1 MFVFSSE
8 SDNPDVLGSIFQ
20 GLHTLHSSSSQLSR
34 DGKLVARDDP
44 SRVERSPARNTENGR
59 DSANNLRDKN
69 QSEKEKETPLVE
81 KKEPKEEGII
91 ICKGTNN
98 ATVSPV
104 DNPGGNK
111 DCSLEKSVE
120 NRLKTADSAS
130 CGKPKETIHP
140 PKTSS
145 TSSST
150 PFKPVSPKP
159 TLYAFRIP
167 KRRSSLN
174 SQNESKQVFSDVGV
188 GSTSDKHDQV
198 SVCSISKF
206 KIPKRTNSCGD
217 DISMNNF
224 ANAMVTNSD
233 TACVGQKLG
242 TSCKEQRVLLSNVT
256 SPNKGLPS
264 STCGVTTTQS
274 SSGFDRVRHVLHKNF
289 ERKNAPN
296 LSTDKKSNTSYSS
309 SLSRCHASKIS
320 IPHSYNSAP
329 TGSTTGSTI
338 NSGSVNVNRFQI
350 RKSMSSRHPV
360 NAVDCNSTSSSV
372 GRETKSNNVTTCHAK
387 NFGDDPASN
396 FFPPLTEEAT
406 FNDNSKP
413 VRGKEQRRSNIEIL
427 KMLQEKQRNMREQML
442 DDPKTPL
449 SLRRRSSDEVN
460 SRTRSSERPHS
471 SDEFAVCSRAV
482 TLPVAVVK
490 PSLHVSS
497 PTKASPA
504 VLQSII
510 SDSSPVKSI
519 ASGIIDAHS
528 SYSRSFQRV
537 HSGFHPRSGD
547 KLSKR
552 GQDEKVPGR
561 NGDRDQQRKL
571 VRIKK
576 IVD

>member
-34 DGKLVARDDP
+34 HGKLVARDDP
-44 SRVERSPARNTENGR
+44 SRVERSLARNTENRR

-81 KKEPKEEGII
+81 KKERKEEGII

-98 ATVSPV
+98 TTVSSV

-111 DCSLEKSVE
+111 DCPLEKSVE

-130 CGKPKETIHP
+130 CGKSKETIHP

-150 PFKPVSPKP
+150 PLKPVSPKP

-174 SQNESKQVFSDVGV
+174 SQNESKQVFSGVGV
-188 GSTSDKHDQV
+188 GSTSDKHDQL

-217 DISMNNF
+217 DISKNNF

-242 TSCKEQRVLLSNVT
+242 TSCKEQRVLFSNVT

-274 SSGFDRVRHVLHKNF
+274 SSGFDSVRHVLHKNL

-296 LSTDKKSNTSYSS
+296 LSTDRKSNTSYSS

-320 IPHSYNSAP
+320 IPHRYNSAP
-329 TGSTTGSTI
+329 STSI

-350 RKSMSSRHPV
+350 QKSASSRHAV
-360 NAVDCNSTSSSV
+360 NTVGCKLRSSNA
-372 GRETKSNNVTTCHAK
+372 GRETKSNNVTACHAK

-442 DDPKTPL
+442 DDPKAPL

-460 SRTRSSERPHS
+460 SRTWSSERPHS

-497 PTKASPA
+497 PTKASSA

-537 HSGFHPRSGD
+537 HSGIHPHSRD

-552 GQDEKVPGR
+552 GQDEKVPGT

-571 VRIKK
+571 VRTKK
-576 IVD
+576 

>member
-34 DGKLVARDDP
+34 DGKLVTHDDP
-44 SRVERSPARNTENGR
+44 SRVERSPARSTENRG

-81 KKEPKEEGII
+81 KKERKEEGII

-98 ATVSPV
+98 ATVSSV

-150 PFKPVSPKP
+150 PLKPVSPKP

-174 SQNESKQVFSDVGV
+174 SQNESKQVFSGVGV
-188 GSTSDKHDQV
+188 GSTSDKHDQL

-233 TACVGQKLG
+233 TACAGQKLG

-274 SSGFDRVRHVLHKNF
+274 SSGFDRVRHVLHKNL

-296 LSTDKKSNTSYSS
+296 LSTDRKSNTSYSS

-329 TGSTTGSTI
+329 STAI

-350 RKSMSSRHPV
+350 QKSASSRHAV
-360 NAVDCNSTSSSV
+360 NTVGCKLRSSSA
-372 GRETKSNNVTTCHAK
+372 GRETKSNNVTACHAK

-442 DDPKTPL
+442 DDPKAPL

-460 SRTRSSERPHS
+460 SRTWSSERPHS

-497 PTKASPA
+497 PTKASSA

-537 HSGFHPRSGD
+537 HSGIHPHSRD

-552 GQDEKVPGR
+552 GQDEKVPGT

-571 VRIKK
+571 VRTKK
-576 IVD
+576 

>member
-44 SRVERSPARNTENGR
+44 SRVERSPARNTENRR
-59 DSANNLRDKN
+59 DNENNLRDKN

-81 KKEPKEEGII
+81 KKERKEDGII

-98 ATVSPV
+98 ATVSSV

-150 PFKPVSPKP
+150 PLKPVSPKP

-174 SQNESKQVFSDVGV
+174 SQNESKQVFSGVDV

-242 TSCKEQRVLLSNVT
+242 TSCKEERVLLSNVT
-256 SPNKGLPS
+256 SPNRGLPS

-274 SSGFDRVRHVLHKNF
+274 SSGFDSVRHVLHKNL

-296 LSTDKKSNTSYSS
+296 LSTDRKSNTSYSS

-329 TGSTTGSTI
+329 STAI

-350 RKSMSSRHPV
+350 QKSASSRHAV
-360 NAVDCNSTSSSV
+360 NTVGCKLRSSSA
-372 GRETKSNNVTTCHAK
+372 GGETKSNNVTACHAK
-387 NFGDDPASN
+387 NFGDDPASS

-413 VRGKEQRRSNIEIL
+413 VQGKEQRRSNIEIL

-442 DDPKTPL
+442 DDPKAPL

-460 SRTRSSERPHS
+460 SRSRSSGRPHS

-482 TLPVAVVK
+482 PLPVAVVK

-552 GQDEKVPGR
+552 GQGEKVPGT

-576 IVD
+576 IVDQ

>member
-20 GLHTLHSSSSQLSR
+20 GLHTLHSPSSQLSL
-34 DGKLVARDDP
+34 DGKLVPRDDP
-44 SRVERSPARNTENGR
+44 SRAERSPARNTENRR

-69 QSEKEKETPLVE
+69 QSEKEKEKPPVE
-81 KKEPKEEGII
+81 KKESKEEGI

-98 ATVSPV
+98 ATVSSV
-104 DNPGGNK
+104 
-111 DCSLEKSVE
+111 EKSVE

-140 PKTSS
+140 PQTSS
-145 TSSST
+145 TPSLT
-150 PFKPVSPKP
+150 PLKPVSPKS

-174 SQNESKQVFSDVGV
+174 SQNDSKQVLSGVGV
-188 GSTSDKHDQV
+188 GSTSDEHDQV
-198 SVCSISKF
+198 SECSISKF
-206 KIPKRTNSCGD
+206 KIPKRTNSCSD
-217 DISMNNF
+217 DISKNNF
-224 ANAMVTNSD
+224 VNTMVTNSD
-233 TACVGQKLG
+233 TSTACVGQKLG
-242 TSCKEQRVLLSNVT
+242 TSCKEQRVLPSNVT
-256 SPNKGLPS
+256 SPNKGLPL
-264 STCGVTTTQS
+264 STCGVTNAQS

-320 IPHSYNSAP
+320 IPHSYNSVP
-329 TGSTTGSTI
+329 TGNTSI

-360 NAVDCNSTSSSV
+360 NAVDCNSTSSSA
-372 GRETKSNNVTTCHAK
+372 GRETKSNNVTTSHAK

-442 DDPKTPL
+442 DDPKAAL

-460 SRTRSSERPHS
+460 SRSRSRERPHS

-497 PTKASPA
+497 PTKASSA

-510 SDSSPVKSI
+510 SDSSPIKSI

-537 HSGFHPRSGD
+537 HSGFYPRSGD

-552 GQDEKVPGR
+552 GQDEKVPGT

-576 IVD
+576 KE

>member
-20 GLHTLHSSSSQLSR
+20 GLHTLHSPSSQLSR
-34 DGKLVARDDP
+34 DGKLFARDDP
-44 SRVERSPARNTENGR
+44 SRVERSPARNTENRR

-69 QSEKEKETPLVE
+69 QSEKEKEKPLVE
-81 KKEPKEEGII
+81 KKEPKEEEI

-98 ATVSPV
+98 ATVSSV

-150 PFKPVSPKP
+150 PLKPVSPKP

-174 SQNESKQVFSDVGV
+174 SQNESKQVFSGVGV
-188 GSTSDKHDQV
+188 GSTSDKHDQL

-217 DISMNNF
+217 DISKNNF

-242 TSCKEQRVLLSNVT
+242 TSCKEQRVLFSNVT

-274 SSGFDRVRHVLHKNF
+274 SSGFDRVRHVLHKNL

-296 LSTDKKSNTSYSS
+296 LSTDRKSNTSYSS

-329 TGSTTGSTI
+329 STAI

-350 RKSMSSRHPV
+350 QKSAPSRHAV
-360 NAVDCNSTSSSV
+360 NTVGCKLRSSSA
-372 GRETKSNNVTTCHAK
+372 GRETKSNNVTACHAK

-442 DDPKTPL
+442 DDPKAPL

-460 SRTRSSERPHS
+460 SRTWSSERPHS

-497 PTKASPA
+497 PTKASSA

-537 HSGFHPRSGD
+537 HSGIHPHSRD

-552 GQDEKVPGR
+552 GQDEKVPGT

-571 VRIKK
+571 VRTKK
-576 IVD
+576 

>member
-44 SRVERSPARNTENGR
+44 SRVERSPARNTENRG

-81 KKEPKEEGII
+81 KKERKEEGII

-150 PFKPVSPKP
+150 PLKPVSPKP

-174 SQNESKQVFSDVGV
+174 SQNESKQVFSGVGV
-188 GSTSDKHDQV
+188 GSTSDKHDQL

-264 STCGVTTTQS
+264 STCGVTTAQS
-274 SSGFDRVRHVLHKNF
+274 SSGFDRVRHVLHKKF

-296 LSTDKKSNTSYSS
+296 LSTDKKSNSSYSS

-329 TGSTTGSTI
+329 STAI
-338 NSGSVNVNRFQI
+338 NSGSVNVNRFRIQ
-350 RKSMSSRHPV
+350 KSASSRHAV
-360 NAVDCNSTSSSV
+360 NTVGCKLRSSSA
-372 GRETKSNNVTTCHAK
+372 GRETKSNNVTACHAK

-442 DDPKTPL
+442 DDPKAPL

-460 SRTRSSERPHS
+460 SRTWSSERPHS

-497 PTKASPA
+497 PTKASSA

-537 HSGFHPRSGD
+537 HSGIHPHSRD

-552 GQDEKVPGR
+552 GQDEKVPGT

-571 VRIKK
+571 VRTKK
-576 IVD
+576 

>member
-44 SRVERSPARNTENGR
+44 SRVERSPARNTENRR
-59 DSANNLRDKN
+59 DNENNLRDKN

-81 KKEPKEEGII
+81 KKERKEDGII

-98 ATVSPV
+98 ATVSSV

-150 PFKPVSPKP
+150 PLKPVSPKP

-174 SQNESKQVFSDVGV
+174 SQNESKQVFSGVDV

-264 STCGVTTTQS
+264 STCGVTTAQS

-296 LSTDKKSNTSYSS
+296 LSTDKKSSTSYSS

-329 TGSTTGSTI
+329 STAI

-350 RKSMSSRHPV
+350 QKSASSRHAV
-360 NAVDCNSTSSSV
+360 NTVGCKLRSSSA
-372 GRETKSNNVTTCHAK
+372 GGETKSNNVTACHAK
-387 NFGDDPASN
+387 NFGDDPASS

-413 VRGKEQRRSNIEIL
+413 VQGKEQRRSNIEIL

-442 DDPKTPL
+442 DDPKAPL

-460 SRTRSSERPHS
+460 SRSRSSGRPHS

-482 TLPVAVVK
+482 PLPVAVVK

-552 GQDEKVPGR
+552 GQGEKVPGT

-576 IVD
+576 IVDQ

>member
-44 SRVERSPARNTENGR
+44 SRVERSPARNTENRR
-59 DSANNLRDKN
+59 DNENNLRDKN

-91 ICKGTNN
+91 ICKGTNK
-98 ATVSPV
+98 ATVSSV

-150 PFKPVSPKP
+150 PLKPVSPKP

-174 SQNESKQVFSDVGV
+174 SQNESKQVFSGVGV
-188 GSTSDKHDQV
+188 GSTSDKHDQL

-256 SPNKGLPS
+256 SPNRGLPS

-274 SSGFDRVRHVLHKNF
+274 SSGFDRVRHVLHKNL

-296 LSTDKKSNTSYSS
+296 LSTDRKSNTSYSS

-329 TGSTTGSTI
+329 STAI

-350 RKSMSSRHPV
+350 QKSASSRHAV
-360 NAVDCNSTSSSV
+360 NTVGCKLRSSSA
-372 GRETKSNNVTTCHAK
+372 GGETKSNNVTACHAK

-442 DDPKTPL
+442 DDPKAPL
-449 SLRRRSSDEVN
+449 SLRRRSNDEVN

-471 SDEFAVCSRAV
+471 SDEFAVCSRVV

-519 ASGIIDAHS
+519 ARGIIDAHS

-537 HSGFHPRSGD
+537 HSGFYPRSGD

-552 GQDEKVPGR
+552 GQDEKVPGT

-576 IVD
+576 IVDQ

>member
-34 DGKLVARDDP
+34 HGKLVARDDP
-44 SRVERSPARNTENGR
+44 SRVERSLARNTENRR

-69 QSEKEKETPLVE
+69 QSEKEKEKPLVE
-81 KKEPKEEGII
+81 KKEPKEEI

-98 ATVSPV
+98 ATVSSV

-150 PFKPVSPKP
+150 PLKPVSPKP

-174 SQNESKQVFSDVGV
+174 SQNESKQVFSGVGV

-274 SSGFDRVRHVLHKNF
+274 SSGFDRVRHLLHKNL

-296 LSTDKKSNTSYSS
+296 LSTDRKSNTSYSS

-329 TGSTTGSTI
+329 STAI

-350 RKSMSSRHPV
+350 QKSASSRHAV
-360 NAVDCNSTSSSV
+360 NTVGCKLRSSSA
-372 GRETKSNNVTTCHAK
+372 GRETKSNNVTACHAK

-396 FFPPLTEEAT
+396 FFLPLTEEAT

-442 DDPKTPL
+442 DDPKAPL

-460 SRTRSSERPHS
+460 SRTRSSERPRS

-497 PTKASPA
+497 PTKASQA

-552 GQDEKVPGR
+552 GQDEKVPGT

>member
-1 MFVFSSE
+1 M
-8 SDNPDVLGSIFQ
+8 
-20 GLHTLHSSSSQLSR
+20 HSSSSQLSR

-44 SRVERSPARNTENGR
+44 SRVERSPARNTENRG

-81 KKEPKEEGII
+81 KKERKEEGII

-98 ATVSPV
+98 ATVSSV

-150 PFKPVSPKP
+150 PLKPVSPKP

-174 SQNESKQVFSDVGV
+174 SQNESKQVFSGVGV
-188 GSTSDKHDQV
+188 GSTSDKHDQL

-242 TSCKEQRVLLSNVT
+242 TSCKEQRVLFSNVT

-274 SSGFDRVRHVLHKNF
+274 SSGFDRVRHVLHKNL

-296 LSTDKKSNTSYSS
+296 LSTDRKSNTSYSS

-329 TGSTTGSTI
+329 STAI

-350 RKSMSSRHPV
+350 QKSASLRDAV
-360 NAVDCNSTSSSV
+360 NTVGCKLRSSSA
-372 GRETKSNNVTTCHAK
+372 GRETKSNNVTACHTK

-442 DDPKTPL
+442 DDPKAPL

-497 PTKASPA
+497 PTKASSA

-537 HSGFHPRSGD
+537 RSGIHPHSRD

-552 GQDEKVPGR
+552 GQDEKVPGT

-571 VRIKK
+571 VRTKK
-576 IVD
+576 

>member
-1 MFVFSSE
+1 M
-8 SDNPDVLGSIFQ
+8 
-20 GLHTLHSSSSQLSR
+20 HSPSSQLSR

-44 SRVERSPARNTENGR
+44 SRVERSPARNTENRR

-69 QSEKEKETPLVE
+69 QSEKEKEKPLVE
-81 KKEPKEEGII
+81 KKEPKEEEI

-98 ATVSPV
+98 ATVSSV

-150 PFKPVSPKP
+150 PLKPVSPKP

-174 SQNESKQVFSDVGV
+174 SQNESKQVFSGVGV
-188 GSTSDKHDQV
+188 GSTSDKHDQL

-242 TSCKEQRVLLSNVT
+242 TSCKEQRVLFSNVT

-274 SSGFDRVRHVLHKNF
+274 SSGFDRVRHVLHKNL

-296 LSTDKKSNTSYSS
+296 LSTDRKSNTSYSS

-329 TGSTTGSTI
+329 STAI

-350 RKSMSSRHPV
+350 QKSASSRHAV
-360 NAVDCNSTSSSV
+360 NTVGCKLRSSSA
-372 GRETKSNNVTTCHAK
+372 GRETKSNNVTACHAK

-442 DDPKTPL
+442 DDPKAPL

-460 SRTRSSERPHS
+460 SRTWSSERPHS

-497 PTKASPA
+497 PTKASSA

-537 HSGFHPRSGD
+537 HSGIHPHSRD

-552 GQDEKVPGR
+552 GQDEKVPGT

-571 VRIKK
+571 VRTKK
-576 IVD
+576 

>member
-1 MFVFSSE
+1 M
-8 SDNPDVLGSIFQ
+8 
-20 GLHTLHSSSSQLSR
+20 
-34 DGKLVARDDP
+34 VARDDP
-44 SRVERSPARNTENGR
+44 SRVERSPARNTENRR

-69 QSEKEKETPLVE
+69 QSEKEKEKPLVE
-81 KKEPKEEGII
+81 KKEPKEEEI

-98 ATVSPV
+98 ATVSSV

-150 PFKPVSPKP
+150 PLKPVSPKP

-174 SQNESKQVFSDVGV
+174 CQNESKQVFSGVGV
-188 GSTSDKHDQV
+188 GSTSDKHDQL

-217 DISMNNF
+217 DISINNF

-242 TSCKEQRVLLSNVT
+242 TSCKEQRVLFSNVT

-274 SSGFDRVRHVLHKNF
+274 SSGFDRVRHVLHKNL

-296 LSTDKKSNTSYSS
+296 LSTDRKSNTSYSS

-329 TGSTTGSTI
+329 STAI

-350 RKSMSSRHPV
+350 QKSASSRHTV
-360 NAVDCNSTSSSV
+360 NTVGCKLRSSSA
-372 GRETKSNNVTTCHAK
+372 GRETKSNNVTACHAK

-396 FFPPLTEEAT
+396 FSPPLTEEAT

-442 DDPKTPL
+442 DDPKAPL

-460 SRTRSSERPHS
+460 SRTWSSERPHS
-471 SDEFAVCSRAV
+471 SEEFAVCSRAV

-497 PTKASPA
+497 PTKASSA

-537 HSGFHPRSGD
+537 HSGIHPPSRD

-552 GQDEKVPGR
+552 GQDEKVPGT

-571 VRIKK
+571 VRTKK
-576 IVD
+576 

>member
-20 GLHTLHSSSSQLSR
+20 GLHTLHSPSSQLSR

-44 SRVERSPARNTENGR
+44 SRVERSPARNTENRR

-69 QSEKEKETPLVE
+69 QSEKEKEKPLVE
-81 KKEPKEEGII
+81 KKEPKEEEI

-98 ATVSPV
+98 ATVSSV

-150 PFKPVSPKP
+150 PVKPVSPKP

-188 GSTSDKHDQV
+188 GSTSDKHDQL

-242 TSCKEQRVLLSNVT
+242 TSCKEQRVLFSNVT

-274 SSGFDRVRHVLHKNF
+274 SSGFDSVRHVLHKNL

-296 LSTDKKSNTSYSS
+296 LSTDRKSNTSYSS

-329 TGSTTGSTI
+329 STAI

-350 RKSMSSRHPV
+350 QKIASSRHAV
-360 NAVDCNSTSSSV
+360 NTVGCKLRSSSA
-372 GRETKSNNVTTCHAK
+372 GRETKSNNVTACHAK

-442 DDPKTPL
+442 DDPKAPL

-460 SRTRSSERPHS
+460 SRTWSSERPHS
-471 SDEFAVCSRAV
+471 SEEFAVCSRAV

-497 PTKASPA
+497 PTKASSA

-537 HSGFHPRSGD
+537 HSGIHPHSRD

-552 GQDEKVPGR
+552 GQDEKVPGT

-571 VRIKK
+571 VRTKK
-576 IVD
+576 

>member
-8 SDNPDVLGSIFQ
+8 ADNPDVLGSIFQ
-20 GLHTLHSSSSQLSR
+20 GLHTLHSPSSQLSR
-34 DGKLVARDDP
+34 DGKLVACDDP
-44 SRVERSPARNTENGR
+44 SRVERSPARNTENRR

-81 KKEPKEEGII
+81 KKESKEEGII

-98 ATVSPV
+98 ATVSSV
-104 DNPGGNK
+104 DNPGGNE

-130 CGKPKETIHP
+130 CGKPKETVHP
-140 PKTSS
+140 PQTSS
-145 TSSST
+145 KPSST
-150 PFKPVSPKP
+150 PLKPVSPKS

-174 SQNESKQVFSDVGV
+174 SQNDSKQVLSGVGV

-198 SVCSISKF
+198 SECCISKF
-206 KIPKRTNSCGD
+206 KIPKRTNSWGD
-217 DISMNNF
+217 EISKNNF

-233 TACVGQKLG
+233 TSTACVGQKLG
-242 TSCKEQRVLLSNVT
+242 TSCKEQRVRLSNVT

-264 STCGVTTTQS
+264 STCGVTTAQS
-274 SSGFDRVRHVLHKNF
+274 SSGFDRVRHVSHKNF
-289 ERKNAPN
+289 ERKNVPN
-296 LSTDKKSNTSYSS
+296 LSNDKKSNTSYSS
-309 SLSRCHASKIS
+309 SFSRCHASEIS

-329 TGSTTGSTI
+329 STSI
-338 NSGSVNVNRFQI
+338 NSGSVEVNRFQI
-350 RKSMSSRHPV
+350 QKSASSRHAV
-360 NAVDCNSTSSSV
+360 NTVGCKLRSSSA
-372 GRETKSNNVTTCHAK
+372 GRETKSNNLTACHAK

-442 DDPKTPL
+442 DDPKAPL

-497 PTKASPA
+497 PTKASSA

-537 HSGFHPRSGD
+537 HSDFYPRSGD

-552 GQDEKVPGR
+552 GQDEKVPGT

-576 IVD
+576 KNS

>member
-1 MFVFSSE
+1 M
-8 SDNPDVLGSIFQ
+8 
-20 GLHTLHSSSSQLSR
+20 HSPSSQLSR

-44 SRVERSPARNTENGR
+44 SRVERSLARNTENRR

-69 QSEKEKETPLVE
+69 QSEKEKEKPLVE
-81 KKEPKEEGII
+81 KKEPKEEEI

-98 ATVSPV
+98 ATVSSV

-150 PFKPVSPKP
+150 PLKPVSPKP

-174 SQNESKQVFSDVGV
+174 SQNESKQVFSGVGV
-188 GSTSDKHDQV
+188 GSTSDKHDQL

-274 SSGFDRVRHVLHKNF
+274 SSGFDRVRHVLHKNL

-296 LSTDKKSNTSYSS
+296 LSTDRKSNTSYSS

-329 TGSTTGSTI
+329 STAI

-350 RKSMSSRHPV
+350 QKSASSRHAV
-360 NAVDCNSTSSSV
+360 NTVGCKLRSSSA
-372 GRETKSNNVTTCHAK
+372 GRETKSNNVTACHAK

-442 DDPKTPL
+442 DDPKAPL
-449 SLRRRSSDEVN
+449 SLRRCSSDEVN
-460 SRTRSSERPHS
+460 SRTRSSDRTGPHS

-497 PTKASPA
+497 PTKASSA

-537 HSGFHPRSGD
+537 HSGIHPHSRD

-552 GQDEKVPGR
+552 GQDEKVPGT

-571 VRIKK
+571 VRTKK
-576 IVD
+576 

>member
-1 MFVFSSE
+1 MFFFSSE

-20 GLHTLHSSSSQLSR
+20 GLHTLHSPSSQLSR
-34 DGKLVARDDP
+34 DGKLVSRDDP
-44 SRVERSPARNTENGR
+44 SRVERSPARNTENRR
-59 DSANNLRDKN
+59 DSVNNLRDKN
-69 QSEKEKETPLVE
+69 QSEKEKEKPLVE
-81 KKEPKEEGII
+81 KKEPKEEEI

-98 ATVSPV
+98 ATVSSV

-150 PFKPVSPKP
+150 PLKPVSPKP
-159 TLYAFRIP
+159 TLCAFRIP

-174 SQNESKQVFSDVGV
+174 SQNESKQVFSGVGV
-188 GSTSDKHDQV
+188 GSTSDKHDQL

-242 TSCKEQRVLLSNVT
+242 TSCKEQRVLFSNVT

-274 SSGFDRVRHVLHKNF
+274 SSGFDRVRHVLHKNL

-296 LSTDKKSNTSYSS
+296 LSTDRKSNTSYSS

-329 TGSTTGSTI
+329 STAI

-350 RKSMSSRHPV
+350 QKSASSRDAV
-360 NAVDCNSTSSSV
+360 NTVGCKLRSSSA
-372 GRETKSNNVTTCHAK
+372 GRETKSNNVTACHAK

-442 DDPKTPL
+442 DDPKAPL

-497 PTKASPA
+497 PTKASSA

-537 HSGFHPRSGD
+537 HSGIHPHSRD

-552 GQDEKVPGR
+552 GQDEKVPGT

-571 VRIKK
+571 VRTKK
-576 IVD
+576 

>member
-20 GLHTLHSSSSQLSR
+20 GLHTLHSPSSQLSR
-34 DGKLVARDDP
+34 DGKLVSRDDP
-44 SRVERSPARNTENGR
+44 SRVERSPARNTENRR

-69 QSEKEKETPLVE
+69 QSEKEKEKPLVE
-81 KKEPKEEGII
+81 KKEPKEEI

-98 ATVSPV
+98 ATVSSV

-145 TSSST
+145 TSSSS
-150 PFKPVSPKP
+150 PLKPVSPKP

-174 SQNESKQVFSDVGV
+174 SQNESKQVFSGVGV
-188 GSTSDKHDQV
+188 GSTSDKHDQL

-224 ANAMVTNSD
+224 ANAVVTNSD

-242 TSCKEQRVLLSNVT
+242 TSCKEQRVLFSNVT

-274 SSGFDRVRHVLHKNF
+274 SSGFDRVRHLLHKNL

-296 LSTDKKSNTSYSS
+296 LSTDRKSNTSYSS

-329 TGSTTGSTI
+329 STAI

-350 RKSMSSRHPV
+350 QKSASSRHAV
-360 NAVDCNSTSSSV
+360 NTVGCKLRSSSA
-372 GRETKSNNVTTCHAK
+372 GRETKSNNVTACHAK

-396 FFPPLTEEAT
+396 FFLPLTEEAT

-442 DDPKTPL
+442 DDPKAPL

-460 SRTRSSERPHS
+460 SRTWSSERPHS

-482 TLPVAVVK
+482 SLPVAVVK

-497 PTKASPA
+497 PTKASSA

-519 ASGIIDAHS
+519 ASGIIAAHS

-537 HSGFHPRSGD
+537 HPGIHPHSRD

-552 GQDEKVPGR
+552 GQDEKVPGT

-571 VRIKK
+571 VRTKK
-576 IVD
+576 

>member
-1 MFVFSSE
+1 M
-8 SDNPDVLGSIFQ
+8 
-20 GLHTLHSSSSQLSR
+20 HSPSSQLSR
-34 DGKLVARDDP
+34 DGKLVSRDDP
-44 SRVERSPARNTENGR
+44 SRVERSPARNTENRR

-69 QSEKEKETPLVE
+69 QSEKEKEKPLVE
-81 KKEPKEEGII
+81 KKEPKEEEI

-98 ATVSPV
+98 ATVSSV

-120 NRLKTADSAS
+120 NRLKTAASAS

-150 PFKPVSPKP
+150 PLKPVSPKP
-159 TLYAFRIP
+159 TLCAFRIP

-174 SQNESKQVFSDVGV
+174 SQNESKQVFSGVGV

-296 LSTDKKSNTSYSS
+296 LSTDKKSHNTSYSS

-329 TGSTTGSTI
+329 STAI

-350 RKSMSSRHPV
+350 QKSASSRDAV
-360 NAVDCNSTSSSV
+360 NTVGCKLRSSSA
-372 GRETKSNNVTTCHAK
+372 GRETKSNNVTACHAK

-442 DDPKTPL
+442 DDPKAPL

-497 PTKASPA
+497 PTKASSA

-537 HSGFHPRSGD
+537 HSGIHPHSRD

-552 GQDEKVPGR
+552 GQDEKVPGT

-571 VRIKK
+571 VRTKK
-576 IVD
+576 

>member
-20 GLHTLHSSSSQLSR
+20 GLHTLHSPSSQLSR

-44 SRVERSPARNTENGR
+44 SRVERSPARNTENRR

-69 QSEKEKETPLVE
+69 QSEKEKEKPLVE
-81 KKEPKEEGII
+81 KKEPKEEEI

-98 ATVSPV
+98 ATVSSV

-150 PFKPVSPKP
+150 PLKPVSPKP

-174 SQNESKQVFSDVGV
+174 SQNESKQVFSGVGV
-188 GSTSDKHDQV
+188 GSTSDKHDQL

-329 TGSTTGSTI
+329 STAI

-350 RKSMSSRHPV
+350 QKSASSRHAV
-360 NAVDCNSTSSSV
+360 NTVGCKLRSSSA
-372 GRETKSNNVTTCHAK
+372 GRETKSNNVTACHAK

-442 DDPKTPL
+442 DDPKAPL

-460 SRTRSSERPHS
+460 SRTWSSERPRS

-497 PTKASPA
+497 PTKASSA

-537 HSGFHPRSGD
+537 HSGIHPHSRD

-552 GQDEKVPGR
+552 GQDEKVPGT

-571 VRIKK
+571 VRTKK
-576 IVD
+576 

>member
-8 SDNPDVLGSIFQ
+8 LDNPDVLGSIFQ
-20 GLHTLHSSSSQLSR
+20 GFHTLHSPSSQLSR
-34 DGKLVARDDP
+34 DGKLVPRDDP
-44 SRVERSPARNTENGR
+44 SRVERSPARNTENR
-59 DSANNLRDKN
+59 RESANNLRDNN
-69 QSEKEKETPLVE
+69 QSEKEKEKPPVE
-81 KKEPKEEGII
+81 KKESKEEGI

-98 ATVSPV
+98 ATVSSV
-104 DNPGGNK
+104 DNLGGND

-120 NRLKTADSAS
+120 NRLKTADSGS

-140 PKTSS
+140 PQTSS
-145 TSSST
+145 TPSST
-150 PFKPVSPKP
+150 PLKPVSPKS

-174 SQNESKQVFSDVGV
+174 SQNESKQVLSGVGV

-198 SVCSISKF
+198 SECSISKF

-217 DISMNNF
+217 NISKNNF

-233 TACVGQKLG
+233 TGTACVGQELG

-264 STCGVTTTQS
+264 STCGVTTAQS

-296 LSTDKKSNTSYSS
+296 LSTDKKSSTSYSS

-329 TGSTTGSTI
+329 TGSTSI

-350 RKSMSSRHPV
+350 QKSASSRHTVNPV
-360 NAVDCNSTSSSV
+360 GCKLRSSSAE
-372 GRETKSNNVTTCHAK
+372 RETKSNNVTACHAK
-387 NFGDDPASN
+387 NFGDDPASS

-413 VRGKEQRRSNIEIL
+413 VQGKEQRRSNIEIL

-442 DDPKTPL
+442 DDPKAPL
-449 SLRRRSSDEVN
+449 SLRRRSSDVVN

-497 PTKASPA
+497 PTKASSA

-528 SYSRSFQRV
+528 SYSQSFQRV

-552 GQDEKVPGR
+552 GQDEKVPGT

-571 VRIKK
+571 VRTKK
-576 IVD
+576 

>member
-44 SRVERSPARNTENGR
+44 SRVERSPARNTENRG

-81 KKEPKEEGII
+81 KKERKEEGII

-98 ATVSPV
+98 ATVSSV

-120 NRLKTADSAS
+120 NRIKTADSAS
-130 CGKPKETIHP
+130 CGKPKETIHS

-150 PFKPVSPKP
+150 PLKPVSTKP

-174 SQNESKQVFSDVGV
+174 SQNESKQVFSGVGV

-242 TSCKEQRVLLSNVT
+242 MSCKEQRVLLSNVT

-274 SSGFDRVRHVLHKNF
+274 SSGFDSVRHVLHKNL

-296 LSTDKKSNTSYSS
+296 LSTDRKSNTSYSS

-320 IPHSYNSAP
+320 IPHRYNSAP
-329 TGSTTGSTI
+329 STSI

-350 RKSMSSRHPV
+350 QKSASSRHAV
-360 NAVDCNSTSSSV
+360 NTVGCKLRSSSA
-372 GRETKSNNVTTCHAK
+372 GGETKSNNVTACHAK

-442 DDPKTPL
+442 DDPKVPL

-460 SRTRSSERPHS
+460 SRTWSSERPHS
-471 SDEFAVCSRAV
+471 SEEFAVCSRAV

-497 PTKASPA
+497 PTKASSA

-537 HSGFHPRSGD
+537 HSGIHPHSRD

-552 GQDEKVPGR
+552 GQDEKVPGT

-571 VRIKK
+571 VRTKK
-576 IVD
+576 

>member
-20 GLHTLHSSSSQLSR
+20 GLHTLHSPSSQLSR

-44 SRVERSPARNTENGR
+44 SRVERSPARNTENRR

-69 QSEKEKETPLVE
+69 QSEKEKEKPLVE
-81 KKEPKEEGII
+81 KKEPKEEEI

-98 ATVSPV
+98 ATVSSV

-150 PFKPVSPKP
+150 PVKPVSPKP

-188 GSTSDKHDQV
+188 GSTSDKHDQL

-242 TSCKEQRVLLSNVT
+242 TSCKEQRVLFSNVT

-274 SSGFDRVRHVLHKNF
+274 SSGFDRVRHVLHKNL

-296 LSTDKKSNTSYSS
+296 LSTDRKSNTSYSS

-320 IPHSYNSAP
+320 IPHRYNSAP
-329 TGSTTGSTI
+329 STSI

-350 RKSMSSRHPV
+350 QKSASSRHAV
-360 NAVDCNSTSSSV
+360 NTVGCKLRSSS
-372 GRETKSNNVTTCHAK
+372 GGGETKSNNVTACHAK

-442 DDPKTPL
+442 DDPKVPL

-460 SRTRSSERPHS
+460 SRSRSSERPHS

-482 TLPVAVVK
+482 PLPVAVVK

-537 HSGFHPRSGD
+537 HSGFHPRCED

-552 GQDEKVPGR
+552 GQDEKVPGT

-576 IVD
+576 

>member
-8 SDNPDVLGSIFQ
+8 SDNPDVLGCIFQ
-20 GLHTLHSSSSQLSR
+20 GLHTLHSPSSQLSR

-44 SRVERSPARNTENGR
+44 SRVERSPTRNTENRR

-69 QSEKEKETPLVE
+69 QSEKEKEKPLVE

-98 ATVSPV
+98 ATVSSV
-104 DNPGGNK
+104 DNPGGNE

-140 PKTSS
+140 PQTSS
-145 TSSST
+145 TLSST
-150 PFKPVSPKP
+150 PLKPVSPKS

-174 SQNESKQVFSDVGV
+174 SQNESKQVLSGVGV

-198 SVCSISKF
+198 SECSISKF
-206 KIPKRTNSCGD
+206 KIPKRTNSWGD
-217 DISMNNF
+217 DISTNNF

-274 SSGFDRVRHVLHKNF
+274 SSGFDRVRHVLHKNL

-296 LSTDKKSNTSYSS
+296 LSIDRKSNTSYSS
-309 SLSRCHASKIS
+309 SLTRCHASKIS
-320 IPHSYNSAP
+320 IPHSYNSVP
-329 TGSTTGSTI
+329 STSI

-350 RKSMSSRHPV
+350 QKSASSRHAV
-360 NAVDCNSTSSSV
+360 NTVGCKLKSSSA
-372 GRETKSNNVTTCHAK
+372 GRETKSNNVTACHAK

-442 DDPKTPL
+442 DDPKAPL

-460 SRTRSSERPHS
+460 SRSRSSERPHS

-497 PTKASPA
+497 PTKASSA

-528 SYSRSFQRV
+528 SFSRSFQRV
-537 HSGFHPRSGD
+537 HSGIHPHSRD
-547 KLSKR
+547 KPSKR
-552 GQDEKVPGR
+552 GQDEKVPGT

>member
-44 SRVERSPARNTENGR
+44 SRVERSPARNTENRR
-59 DSANNLRDKN
+59 DNENNLRDKN

-81 KKEPKEEGII
+81 KKERKEDGII

-98 ATVSPV
+98 ATVSSV

-150 PFKPVSPKP
+150 PLKPVSPKP

-174 SQNESKQVFSDVGV
+174 SQNESKQVFSGVDV

-264 STCGVTTTQS
+264 STCGVTTEQS

-296 LSTDKKSNTSYSS
+296 LSTDKKSSTSYSS

-329 TGSTTGSTI
+329 STAI

-350 RKSMSSRHPV
+350 QKSASSRHAV
-360 NAVDCNSTSSSV
+360 NTVGCKLRSSSA
-372 GRETKSNNVTTCHAK
+372 GGETKSNNVTACHAK

-413 VRGKEQRRSNIEIL
+413 VQGKEQRRSNIEIL

-442 DDPKTPL
+442 DDPKAPL

-460 SRTRSSERPHS
+460 SRSRSSGRPHS

-482 TLPVAVVK
+482 PLPVAVVK

-552 GQDEKVPGR
+552 GQGEKVPGT

-576 IVD
+576 IVDQ

>member
-20 GLHTLHSSSSQLSR
+20 GLHTLHSPSSQLSL
-34 DGKLVARDDP
+34 DGKLVPRDDP
-44 SRVERSPARNTENGR
+44 SRAERSPARNTENRR

-69 QSEKEKETPLVE
+69 QSEKEKEKPPVE
-81 KKEPKEEGII
+81 KKESKEEGI

-98 ATVSPV
+98 ATVSSV
-104 DNPGGNK
+104 
-111 DCSLEKSVE
+111 EKSVE

-140 PKTSS
+140 PQTSS
-145 TSSST
+145 TPSLT
-150 PFKPVSPKP
+150 PLKPVSPKS

-174 SQNESKQVFSDVGV
+174 SQNDSKQVLSGVGV
-188 GSTSDKHDQV
+188 GSTSDEHDQV
-198 SVCSISKF
+198 SECSISKF
-206 KIPKRTNSCGD
+206 KIPKRTNSCSD
-217 DISMNNF
+217 DISKNNF
-224 ANAMVTNSD
+224 VNTMVTNSD
-233 TACVGQKLG
+233 TSTACVGQKLG
-242 TSCKEQRVLLSNVT
+242 TSCKEQRVLPSNVT
-256 SPNKGLPS
+256 SPNKGLPL
-264 STCGVTTTQS
+264 STCGVTNAQS

-320 IPHSYNSAP
+320 IPHSYNSVP
-329 TGSTTGSTI
+329 TGNTSI

-360 NAVDCNSTSSSV
+360 NAVDCNSTSSSA
-372 GRETKSNNVTTCHAK
+372 GRETKSNNVTTSHAK

-442 DDPKTPL
+442 DDPKAAL

-460 SRTRSSERPHS
+460 SRSRSRERPHS

-497 PTKASPA
+497 PTKASSA

-510 SDSSPVKSI
+510 SDSSPIKSI

-537 HSGFHPRSGD
+537 HSGFYPRSGD

-552 GQDEKVPGR
+552 GQDERVPGTS
-561 NGDRDQQRKL
+561 GDRDQQRKL

-576 IVD
+576 KE

>member
-20 GLHTLHSSSSQLSR
+20 GLHTLHSPSSQLSR

-44 SRVERSPARNTENGR
+44 SRVERSPARNTENRR
-59 DSANNLRDKN
+59 DDANNLRDKN
-69 QSEKEKETPLVE
+69 QSEKEKEKPLVE

-91 ICKGTNN
+91 CKGTNN
-98 ATVSPV
+98 ATVSSV
-104 DNPGGNK
+104 DNPGGNE

-120 NRLKTADSAS
+120 NRLKTARDSAS

-140 PKTSS
+140 PQTSS
-145 TSSST
+145 TPSPT
-150 PFKPVSPKP
+150 PLKPVSPKS

-174 SQNESKQVFSDVGV
+174 SQNESKQVLSGVGV

-198 SVCSISKF
+198 SECSISKF

-217 DISMNNF
+217 DNSKNNF

-233 TACVGQKLG
+233 TSTACVGQKLG

-264 STCGVTTTQS
+264 STCGVTTAQS

-309 SLSRCHASKIS
+309 SLSRCRASKIS

-329 TGSTTGSTI
+329 NTSI

-350 RKSMSSRHPV
+350 RKSISSRHPV
-360 NAVDCNSTSSSV
+360 NAVDCNSTSSSA
-372 GRETKSNNVTTCHAK
+372 GRETEWNNVTTCHAK

-413 VRGKEQRRSNIEIL
+413 MWGKEQRRSNIEIL

-442 DDPKTPL
+442 DDPKAPL

-460 SRTRSSERPHS
+460 SRSRSSERPHS
-471 SDEFAVCSRAV
+471 SDEFAVCSRAA

-497 PTKASPA
+497 PTKASSA

-528 SYSRSFQRV
+528 SFSRSFQRV

-552 GQDEKVPGR
+552 GQDEKVPST

-576 IVD
+576 NI

>member
-20 GLHTLHSSSSQLSR
+20 GLHTLHSPSSQLSR

-44 SRVERSPARNTENGR
+44 SRVERSPTRNTENRR

-69 QSEKEKETPLVE
+69 QSEKEKEKPLVE

-98 ATVSPV
+98 ATVSSV
-104 DNPGGNK
+104 DNPGGNE

-140 PKTSS
+140 PQTSS
-145 TSSST
+145 TLSST
-150 PFKPVSPKP
+150 PLKPVSPKS

-174 SQNESKQVFSDVGV
+174 SQNESKQVLSGVGV

-198 SVCSISKF
+198 SECSISKF
-206 KIPKRTNSCGD
+206 KIPKRTNSWGD
-217 DISMNNF
+217 DISKNNF

-274 SSGFDRVRHVLHKNF
+274 SSGFDRVRHVLHKNL

-296 LSTDKKSNTSYSS
+296 LSIDRKSNTSYSS
-309 SLSRCHASKIS
+309 SLTRCHASKIS
-320 IPHSYNSAP
+320 IPHSYNSVP
-329 TGSTTGSTI
+329 STSI

-350 RKSMSSRHPV
+350 QKSASSRHAV
-360 NAVDCNSTSSSV
+360 NTVGCKLKSSSA
-372 GRETKSNNVTTCHAK
+372 GRETKSNNVTACHAK

-442 DDPKTPL
+442 DDPKAPL

-460 SRTRSSERPHS
+460 SRSRSSERPHS

-497 PTKASPA
+497 PTKASSA

-537 HSGFHPRSGD
+537 HSGIHPHSRD
-547 KLSKR
+547 KPSKR
-552 GQDEKVPGR
+552 GQDEKVPGT

>member
-1 MFVFSSE
+1 MFFFSSE

-20 GLHTLHSSSSQLSR
+20 GLHTLHSPSSQLSR

-44 SRVERSPARNTENGR
+44 SRVERSPARNTENRR

-69 QSEKEKETPLVE
+69 QSEKEKEKPLVE
-81 KKEPKEEGII
+81 KKEPKEEEI

-98 ATVSPV
+98 ATVSSV

-145 TSSST
+145 TSSSS
-150 PFKPVSPKP
+150 PLKPVSPKP

-174 SQNESKQVFSDVGV
+174 SQNESKQVFSGVGV
-188 GSTSDKHDQV
+188 GSTSDKHDQL

-224 ANAMVTNSD
+224 ANAVVTNSD

-242 TSCKEQRVLLSNVT
+242 TSCKEQRVLFSNVT

-274 SSGFDRVRHVLHKNF
+274 SSGFDRVRHVLHKNL

-296 LSTDKKSNTSYSS
+296 LSTDRKSNTSYSS

-329 TGSTTGSTI
+329 STAI

-350 RKSMSSRHPV
+350 QKSASSRHAV
-360 NAVDCNSTSSSV
+360 NTVGCKLRSSSA
-372 GRETKSNNVTTCHAK
+372 GRETKSNNVTACHAK

-442 DDPKTPL
+442 DDPKAPL

-460 SRTRSSERPHS
+460 SRTWSSERPHS

-482 TLPVAVVK
+482 SLPVAVVK

-497 PTKASPA
+497 PTKASSA

-537 HSGFHPRSGD
+537 HSGIHPHSRD

-552 GQDEKVPGR
+552 GQDEKVPGT

-571 VRIKK
+571 VRTKK
-576 IVD
+576 

>member
-20 GLHTLHSSSSQLSR
+20 GLHTLHSPSSQLSR

-44 SRVERSPARNTENGR
+44 SRVERSPARNTENRR
-59 DSANNLRDKN
+59 DSVNNLRDKN
-69 QSEKEKETPLVE
+69 QSEKEKEKPLVE
-81 KKEPKEEGII
+81 KKEPKEEEI

-98 ATVSPV
+98 ATVSSV

-150 PFKPVSPKP
+150 PLKPVSPKP

-174 SQNESKQVFSDVGV
+174 SQNESKQVFSGVGV
-188 GSTSDKHDQV
+188 GSTSDKHDQL

-224 ANAMVTNSD
+224 ANAVVTNSD

-242 TSCKEQRVLLSNVT
+242 TSCKEQRVLFSNVI

-274 SSGFDRVRHVLHKNF
+274 SSGFDRVRHVLHKNL

-296 LSTDKKSNTSYSS
+296 LSTDRKSNTSYSS

-329 TGSTTGSTI
+329 STAI

-350 RKSMSSRHPV
+350 QKSASSRHAV
-360 NAVDCNSTSSSV
+360 NTVGCKLRSSSA
-372 GRETKSNNVTTCHAK
+372 GRETKSNNVTACHAK

-442 DDPKTPL
+442 DDPKAPL

-460 SRTRSSERPHS
+460 SRTWSSERPHS

-497 PTKASPA
+497 PTKASSA

-537 HSGFHPRSGD
+537 HSGIHPHSRD

-552 GQDEKVPGR
+552 GQDEKVPGT

-571 VRIKK
+571 VRTKK
-576 IVD
+576 

>member
-44 SRVERSPARNTENGR
+44 SRVERSPARNTENRR

-81 KKEPKEEGII
+81 KKERKEEGII

-98 ATVSPV
+98 ATVSSV

-150 PFKPVSPKP
+150 PLKPVSPKP

-174 SQNESKQVFSDVGV
+174 SQNESKQVFSGVGV
-188 GSTSDKHDQV
+188 GSTSDKHDQL

-224 ANAMVTNSD
+224 ANAVVTNSD

-242 TSCKEQRVLLSNVT
+242 TSCKEQRVLFSNVT

-274 SSGFDRVRHVLHKNF
+274 SSGFDRVRHLLHKNL

-296 LSTDKKSNTSYSS
+296 LSNDRKSNTSYSS

-329 TGSTTGSTI
+329 STAI

-350 RKSMSSRHPV
+350 QKSASSRHAV
-360 NAVDCNSTSSSV
+360 NTVGCKLRSSSA
-372 GRETKSNNVTTCHAK
+372 GRETKSNNVTACHAK

-442 DDPKTPL
+442 DDPKAPL

-460 SRTRSSERPHS
+460 SRTWSSERPHS

-482 TLPVAVVK
+482 SLPVAVVK

-497 PTKASPA
+497 PTKASSA

-537 HSGFHPRSGD
+537 HSGIHPHSRD

-552 GQDEKVPGR
+552 GQDEKVPGT

-571 VRIKK
+571 VRTKK
-576 IVD
+576 

>member
-44 SRVERSPARNTENGR
+44 SRVERSPARNTENRR
-59 DSANNLRDKN
+59 DNENNLRDKN

-81 KKEPKEEGII
+81 KKERKEDGII

-98 ATVSPV
+98 ATVSSV

-150 PFKPVSPKP
+150 PLKPVSPKP

-174 SQNESKQVFSDVGV
+174 SQNESKQVFSGVDV

-256 SPNKGLPS
+256 SPNRGLPS

-274 SSGFDRVRHVLHKNF
+274 SSGFDSVRHVLHKNL

-296 LSTDKKSNTSYSS
+296 LSTDRKSNTSYSS

-329 TGSTTGSTI
+329 STAI

-350 RKSMSSRHPV
+350 QKSASSRHAV
-360 NAVDCNSTSSSV
+360 NTVGCKLRSSSA
-372 GRETKSNNVTTCHAK
+372 GGETKSNNVTACHAK

-406 FNDNSKP
+406 FNDNSKL

-442 DDPKTPL
+442 DDPKAPL

-460 SRTRSSERPHS
+460 SRSRSSGRPHS

-482 TLPVAVVK
+482 PLPVAVVK

-552 GQDEKVPGR
+552 GQGEKVPGT

-576 IVD
+576 IVDQ

>member
-44 SRVERSPARNTENGR
+44 SRVERSPARNTENRR

-69 QSEKEKETPLVE
+69 QSEKEKEKPLVE
-81 KKEPKEEGII
+81 KKEPKEEEI

-98 ATVSPV
+98 ATVSSV

-150 PFKPVSPKP
+150 PLKPVSPKP

-174 SQNESKQVFSDVGV
+174 SQNESKQVFSGVGV
-188 GSTSDKHDQV
+188 GSTSDKHDQL

-242 TSCKEQRVLLSNVT
+242 TSCKEQRVLFSNVT

-274 SSGFDRVRHVLHKNF
+274 SSGFDRVRHVLHKNL

-296 LSTDKKSNTSYSS
+296 LSTDRKSNTSYSS

-329 TGSTTGSTI
+329 STAI

-350 RKSMSSRHPV
+350 QKSASSRHAV
-360 NAVDCNSTSSSV
+360 NTVGCKLRSSSA
-372 GRETKSNNVTTCHAK
+372 GRETKSNNVTACHAK

-442 DDPKTPL
+442 DDPKAPL

-460 SRTRSSERPHS
+460 SRTWSSERPHS

-497 PTKASPA
+497 PTKASSA

-537 HSGFHPRSGD
+537 HSGIHPHSRD

-552 GQDEKVPGR
+552 GQDEKVPGT

-571 VRIKK
+571 VRTKK
-576 IVD
+576 

>member
-44 SRVERSPARNTENGR
+44 SRVERSPARNTENRG

-81 KKEPKEEGII
+81 KKERKEEGII

-98 ATVSPV
+98 ATVSSV

-120 NRLKTADSAS
+120 NRIKTADSAS
-130 CGKPKETIHP
+130 CGKPKETIHS

-150 PFKPVSPKP
+150 PLKPVSTKP

-167 KRRSSLN
+167 KRRPSLN
-174 SQNESKQVFSDVGV
+174 SQNESKQVFSGVGV

-242 TSCKEQRVLLSNVT
+242 MSCKEQRVLLSNVT

-274 SSGFDRVRHVLHKNF
+274 SSGFDSVRHVLHKNL

-296 LSTDKKSNTSYSS
+296 LSTDRKSNTSYSS

-320 IPHSYNSAP
+320 IPHRYNSAP
-329 TGSTTGSTI
+329 STSI

-350 RKSMSSRHPV
+350 QKSASSRHAV
-360 NAVDCNSTSSSV
+360 NTVGCKLRSSSA
-372 GRETKSNNVTTCHAK
+372 GGETKSNNVTACHAK

-442 DDPKTPL
+442 DDPKVPL
-449 SLRRRSSDEVN
+449 SLRRRSRDEVN
-460 SRTRSSERPHS
+460 SRTWSSERPHS
-471 SDEFAVCSRAV
+471 SEEFAVCSRAV

-497 PTKASPA
+497 PTKASSA

-537 HSGFHPRSGD
+537 HSGIHPHSRD

-552 GQDEKVPGR
+552 GQDEKVPGT

-571 VRIKK
+571 VRTKK
-576 IVD
+576 

>member
-20 GLHTLHSSSSQLSR
+20 GLHTLHSPSSQLSR

-44 SRVERSPARNTENGR
+44 SRVERSPARNTENRR

-69 QSEKEKETPLVE
+69 QSEKEKEKPLVE
-81 KKEPKEEGII
+81 KKEPKEEEI

-98 ATVSPV
+98 ATVSSV

-150 PFKPVSPKP
+150 PLKPVSPKP

-174 SQNESKQVFSDVGV
+174 SQNESKQVFSGVGV
-188 GSTSDKHDQV
+188 GSTSDKHDQL

-242 TSCKEQRVLLSNVT
+242 TSCKEQRVLFSNVT

-274 SSGFDRVRHVLHKNF
+274 SSGFDRVRHVLHKNL

-296 LSTDKKSNTSYSS
+296 LSTDRKSNTSYSS

-329 TGSTTGSTI
+329 STAI

-350 RKSMSSRHPV
+350 QKSAPSRHAV
-360 NAVDCNSTSSSV
+360 NTVGCKLRSSSA
-372 GRETKSNNVTTCHAK
+372 GRETKSNNVTACHAK

-442 DDPKTPL
+442 DDPKAPL

-460 SRTRSSERPHS
+460 SRTWSSERPHS

-497 PTKASPA
+497 PTKASSA

-537 HSGFHPRSGD
+537 HSGIHPHSRD

-552 GQDEKVPGR
+552 GQDEKVPGT

-571 VRIKK
+571 VRTKK
-576 IVD
+576 

>member
-1 MFVFSSE
+1 MFVFSSA

-20 GLHTLHSSSSQLSR
+20 GLHTLHSPSSQLSR
-34 DGKLVARDDP
+34 GGKLVARDDP
-44 SRVERSPARNTENGR
+44 SRVERSPARNTENRR
-59 DSANNLRDKN
+59 DSANNLRDKK
-69 QSEKEKETPLVE
+69 QSEKEEEKPLVE

-98 ATVSPV
+98 ATVSSV
-104 DNPGGNK
+104 DNPAGNE

-140 PKTSS
+140 PQTSS
-145 TSSST
+145 T
-150 PFKPVSPKP
+150 PKS

-174 SQNESKQVFSDVGV
+174 SQNESKQVLSGVGV

-198 SVCSISKF
+198 SERSISKF

-217 DISMNNF
+217 DISKNNF

-233 TACVGQKLG
+233 TSTACVGQKLG
-242 TSCKEQRVLLSNVT
+242 KSCKEQRVLLSNVT

-264 STCGVTTTQS
+264 STCDVTTAQS
-274 SSGFDRVRHVLHKNF
+274 SSGFDRVRHVFHKNF

-296 LSTDKKSNTSYSS
+296 LSTDKKSNTGYSS

-320 IPHSYNSAP
+320 IPHSYNPAP
-329 TGSTTGSTI
+329 SSSI

-350 RKSMSSRHPV
+350 QKSVSSRHPV
-360 NAVDCNSTSSSV
+360 NAVDCNSTSSSA

-442 DDPKTPL
+442 DDPKAPL
-449 SLRRRSSDEVN
+449 SLRRRSSDEIN
-460 SRTRSSERPHS
+460 SRSRSSERPHS

-497 PTKASPA
+497 PTKASSA

-552 GQDEKVPGR
+552 GQDEKLPGT

>member
-34 DGKLVARDDP
+34 HGKLVARDDP
-44 SRVERSPARNTENGR
+44 SRVERSLARNTENRR

-81 KKEPKEEGII
+81 KKERKEEGII

-98 ATVSPV
+98 ATVSSV

-150 PFKPVSPKP
+150 PLKPVSPKP

-174 SQNESKQVFSDVGV
+174 SQNESKQVFSGVGV
-188 GSTSDKHDQV
+188 GSTSDKHDQL

-329 TGSTTGSTI
+329 STAI

-350 RKSMSSRHPV
+350 QKSASSRHAV
-360 NAVDCNSTSSSV
+360 NTVGCKLRSSSA
-372 GRETKSNNVTTCHAK
+372 GRETKSNNVTACHAK

-396 FFPPLTEEAT
+396 FFLPLTEEAT

-442 DDPKTPL
+442 DDPKAPL

-460 SRTRSSERPHS
+460 SRTWSSERPHS

-482 TLPVAVVK
+482 SLPVAVVK

-497 PTKASPA
+497 PTKASSA

-537 HSGFHPRSGD
+537 HPGIHPHSRD

-552 GQDEKVPGR
+552 GQDEKVPGT

-571 VRIKK
+571 VRTKK
-576 IVD
+576 

>member
-44 SRVERSPARNTENGR
+44 SRVERSPARNTENRG

-81 KKEPKEEGII
+81 KKERKEEGII

-98 ATVSPV
+98 ATVSSV

-120 NRLKTADSAS
+120 NRIKTADSAS
-130 CGKPKETIHP
+130 CGKPKETIHS

-150 PFKPVSPKP
+150 PLKPVSTKP

-174 SQNESKQVFSDVGV
+174 SQNESKQVFSGVGV

-242 TSCKEQRVLLSNVT
+242 MSCKEQRVLLSNVT

-274 SSGFDRVRHVLHKNF
+274 SSGFDSVRHVLHKNL

-296 LSTDKKSNTSYSS
+296 LSTDRKSNTSYSS

-320 IPHSYNSAP
+320 IPHRYNSAP
-329 TGSTTGSTI
+329 STSI

-350 RKSMSSRHPV
+350 QKSASSRHAV
-360 NAVDCNSTSSSV
+360 NTVGCKLRSSSA
-372 GRETKSNNVTTCHAK
+372 GGETKSNNVTACHAK

-442 DDPKTPL
+442 DDPKVPL

-460 SRTRSSERPHS
+460 SRTWSSERPHS
-471 SDEFAVCSRAV
+471 SEEFAVCSRAV

-497 PTKASPA
+497 PTKASSA

-537 HSGFHPRSGD
+537 HSGIHPHSRD

-552 GQDEKVPGR
+552 DQDEKVPGT

-571 VRIKK
+571 VRTKK
-576 IVD
+576 

>member
-1 MFVFSSE
+1 M
-8 SDNPDVLGSIFQ
+8 
-20 GLHTLHSSSSQLSR
+20 HSSSSQLSR

-44 SRVERSPARNTENGR
+44 SRVERSPARNTENRG

-81 KKEPKEEGII
+81 KKERKEEGII

-98 ATVSPV
+98 ATVSSV

-120 NRLKTADSAS
+120 NRIKTADSAS
-130 CGKPKETIHP
+130 CGKPKETIHS

-150 PFKPVSPKP
+150 PLKPVSTKP

-174 SQNESKQVFSDVGV
+174 SQNESKQVFSGVGV

-242 TSCKEQRVLLSNVT
+242 TSCKEQRVLFSNVT

-274 SSGFDRVRHVLHKNF
+274 SSGFDRVRHVLHKNL

-296 LSTDKKSNTSYSS
+296 LSTDRKSNTSYSS

-329 TGSTTGSTI
+329 CTAI

-350 RKSMSSRHPV
+350 QKSASSRHAV
-360 NAVDCNSTSSSV
+360 NTVGCKLRSSSA
-372 GRETKSNNVTTCHAK
+372 GRETKSNNVTACHAK

-442 DDPKTPL
+442 DDPKAPL

-460 SRTRSSERPHS
+460 SRTWSSERPHS

-497 PTKASPA
+497 PTKASSA

-537 HSGFHPRSGD
+537 HSGIHPHSRD

-552 GQDEKVPGR
+552 GQDEKVPGT

-571 VRIKK
+571 VRTKK
-576 IVD
+576 

>member
-1 MFVFSSE
+1 M
-8 SDNPDVLGSIFQ
+8 
-20 GLHTLHSSSSQLSR
+20 HSPSSQLSR

-44 SRVERSPARNTENGR
+44 SRVERSPARNTENRR

-69 QSEKEKETPLVE
+69 QSEKEKEKPLVE
-81 KKEPKEEGII
+81 KKEPKEEEI

-98 ATVSPV
+98 ATVSSV

-130 CGKPKETIHP
+130 CGKPTETIHP

-150 PFKPVSPKP
+150 PLKPVSPKP

-174 SQNESKQVFSDVGV
+174 SQNESKQVFSGVGV
-188 GSTSDKHDQV
+188 GSTSDKHDQL

-242 TSCKEQRVLLSNVT
+242 MSCKEQRVLLSNVT

-274 SSGFDRVRHVLHKNF
+274 SSGFDSVRHVLHKNL

-296 LSTDKKSNTSYSS
+296 LSTDRKSNTSYSS

-320 IPHSYNSAP
+320 IPHRYNSAP
-329 TGSTTGSTI
+329 STSI

-350 RKSMSSRHPV
+350 QKSASSRHAV
-360 NAVDCNSTSSSV
+360 NTVGCKLRSSSA
-372 GRETKSNNVTTCHAK
+372 GGETKSNNVTACHAK

-442 DDPKTPL
+442 DDPKAPL

-460 SRTRSSERPHS
+460 SRTWSSERPHS

-497 PTKASPA
+497 PTKASSA

-537 HSGFHPRSGD
+537 HSGIHPHSRD

-552 GQDEKVPGR
+552 GQDEKVPGT

-571 VRIKK
+571 VRTKK
-576 IVD
+576 